1 MAAIDKQLKIDV
13 KDPVESDSDSV
24 EFANKRI
31 RKSTCDNEGVVLV
44 MITFVNTLNIANSNF
59 TQSAWPIKDAFSE
72 RCFREASSCQ
82 QFINK
87 LMSGLFTKEYLLS
100 HTRTGSIRKNSN
112 DLKEPMDPKHVEEI
126 IGKQFQLIFVLST

>member
-13 KDPVESDSDSV
+13 KEQLESDSDSV
-24 EFANKRI
+24 DFANKRI
-31 RKSTCDNEGVVLV
+31 RKSTCGNEGIVLV
-44 MITFVNTLNIANSNF
+44 MITFVYTLNIADSNF

-82 QFINK
+82 HLIKK

-112 DLKEPMDPKHVEEI
+112 DLKEPMDPRYVEEI
-126 IGKQFQLIFVLST
+126 IGK